1 MAAYAVGILNNVDLG
16 PAIVSYL
23 EGIDATLAPFGGRFI
38 VHGTQALVREGPD
51 PGTVVVIEFPN
62 LAGAEDWY
70 DSAAY
75 RSILPLRA
83 EHSDSVVF
91 LLDGV
96 GPGHAA
102 TDVLRTPDE
111 SR

>member
-1 MAAYAVGILNNVDLG
+1 MAAYVVGILNDVDLG

-38 VHGTQALVREGPD
+38 VHGAQALMREGAD
-51 PGTVVVIEFPN
+51 PGTVVVIEFPD
-62 LAGAEDWY
+62 LAGAEGWY
-70 DSAAY
+70 DSDAY
-75 RSILPLRA
+75 RAILPLRT

-96 GPGHAA
+96 RPGHAA
-102 TDVLRTPDE
+102 TDVLRAPDAT
-111 SR
+111 R